1 MGIGFFQQSENKE
14 GDDDKKKKDDGGLF
28 FKHLIT
34 SNYDTVGERHNIM
47 LRSSRE
53 IAYSLR
59 HTCPLTVLVVN
70 KYMSEL
76 GFRTVYV
83 DGEPLWVMYERD
95 ETDI

>member
-1 MGIGFFQQSENKE
+1 MGIGFFQKTENKE
-14 GDDDKKKKDDGGLF
+14 GEDDKKKDDGGLF
-28 FKHLIT
+28 FKRLIT
-34 SNYDTVGERHNIM
+34 SNYDTVGERQNIM

-59 HTCPLTVLVVN
+59 HTYPLTVLVVN

-95 ETDI
+95 EIDI

>member
-14 GDDDKKKKDDGGLF
+14 GEDDKKKKDDGGLF

-34 SNYDTVGERHNIM
+34 SNYDTAGERQNM

-59 HTCPLTVLVVN
+59 HTYPLTVLEVN

-95 ETDI
+95 EIDI

>member
-1 MGIGFFQQSENKE
+1 MGIGFFQQDQNKE
-14 GDDDKKKKDDGGLF
+14 SNDDKKKDDGGLF

-34 SNYDTVGERHNIM
+34 SNYDTAGERQNLI

-59 HTCPLTVLVVN
+59 HTYTMTVLEVN

>member
-14 GDDDKKKKDDGGLF
+14 GEDDKKKKDDGGLF

-34 SNYDTVGERHNIM
+34 SNYDTAGERQNIM

-59 HTCPLTVLVVN
+59 HTYPMTVLEVY
-70 KYMSEL
+70 KYMSDL
-76 GFRTVYV
+76 GFRAVYV
-83 DGEPLWVMYERD
+83 DGELLWVMYERD
-95 ETDI
+95 EIDI

>member
-14 GDDDKKKKDDGGLF
+14 GEDDKKKKDDGGLF

-34 SNYDTVGERHNIM
+34 SNYDTVGERQNIM

-59 HTCPLTVLVVN
+59 HTYPLTVLEVY
-70 KYMSEL
+70 KYMSDL
-76 GFRTVYV
+76 GFRAVYV
-83 DGEPLWVMYERD
+83 DGELMWVMYERD
-95 ETDI
+95 EIDI

>member
-14 GDDDKKKKDDGGLF
+14 GEDDKKKKDDRGLF
-28 FKHLIT
+28 FKRLIT
-34 SNYDTVGERHNIM
+34 SNYDTVGERQNLM

-59 HTCPLTVLVVN
+59 HTYPLTVLVVN

-95 ETDI
+95 EIDI

>member
-1 MGIGFFQQSENKE
+1 MGIGFFQQSDNKE

-34 SNYDTVGERHNIM
+34 SNYDTVGERQNLI

-59 HTCPLTVLVVN
+59 HTYPMTVLEVF
-70 KYMSEL
+70 KHMSDL
-76 GFRTVYV
+76 GFRAVYV
-83 DGEPLWVMYERD
+83 DGELMWVMYDRN

>member
-1 MGIGFFQQSENKE
+1 MGIGFFQQDQNKE

-34 SNYDTVGERHNIM
+34 SNYDTAGERHNIM

-59 HTCPLTVLVVN
+59 HTYPLTVLVVN

>member
-14 GDDDKKKKDDGGLF
+14 GEDDKKKEDDGGLF
-28 FKHLIT
+28 FKRLIT
-34 SNYDTVGERHNIM
+34 SNYDTAGERQNIM

-59 HTCPLTVLVVN
+59 HTYPLTVLVVN

-95 ETDI
+95 EIDI

>member
-14 GDDDKKKKDDGGLF
+14 GEDDKKKDDGGLF
-28 FKHLIT
+28 FKRLIT
-34 SNYDTVGERHNIM
+34 SNYDTAGERHNIM

-59 HTCPLTVLVVN
+59 HTYPMTVLVVN

-83 DGEPLWVMYERD
+83 DGEPLWVMYDRN

>member
-14 GDDDKKKKDDGGLF
+14 GDDDKKKDDGGLF

-34 SNYDTVGERHNIM
+34 SNYDTAGERQNLM

-59 HTCPLTVLVVN
+59 HTYPMTVLGVN

-83 DGEPLWVMYERD
+83 DGEPLWVMYDRN

>member
-1 MGIGFFQQSENKE
+1 MGIGFFQKSENKE
-14 GDDDKKKKDDGGLF
+14 GEEDKKKDDGGLF
-28 FKHLIT
+28 FKRLIT
-34 SNYDTVGERHNIM
+34 SNYDTVGERQNLM

-59 HTCPLTVLVVN
+59 HTYPMTVLGVN

-76 GFRTVYV
+76 GFRTMYV
-83 DGEPLWVMYERD
+83 DGEPLWVMYDRN

>member
-14 GDDDKKKKDDGGLF
+14 GEDDKKKDDGGLF
-28 FKHLIT
+28 FKRLIT
-34 SNYDTVGERHNIM
+34 SNYDTVGERQNIM

-59 HTCPLTVLVVN
+59 HTYPMTVLEVY
-70 KYMSEL
+70 KHMSDL

-95 ETDI
+95 EIDI

>member
-14 GDDDKKKKDDGGLF
+14 GEDDKKKKDDGGLF

-34 SNYDTVGERHNIM
+34 SNYDTAGERQNIM

-59 HTCPLTVLVVN
+59 HTYPLTVLEVY
-70 KYMSEL
+70 KYMSDL
-76 GFRTVYV
+76 GFRAVYV
-83 DGEPLWVMYERD
+83 DGELMWVMYERD
-95 ETDI
+95 EIDI

>member
-1 MGIGFFQQSENKE
+1 MGIGFFQKTENKE
-14 GDDDKKKKDDGGLF
+14 GEDDKKKDDGGLF
-28 FKHLIT
+28 FKRLIT
-34 SNYDTVGERHNIM
+34 SNYDTVGERQNLM

-59 HTCPLTVLVVN
+59 HTYPLTVLVVN

-95 ETDI
+95 EIDI

>member
-14 GDDDKKKKDDGGLF
+14 SDDDKKKDDGGLF

-34 SNYDTVGERHNIM
+34 SNYDTAGDRQNLI

-59 HTCPLTVLVVN
+59 HTYPMTVLEVC
-70 KYMSEL
+70 KCMSDL
-76 GFRTVYV
+76 GFRAVYV
-83 DGEPLWVMYERD
+83 DGELLWVMYERN

>member
-1 MGIGFFQQSENKE
+1 MGIGFFQQDQNKE
-14 GDDDKKKKDDGGLF
+14 SNDDKKKDDGGLF

-34 SNYDTVGERHNIM
+34 SNYDTAGERQNLI

-59 HTCPLTVLVVN
+59 HTYPMTVLEVN

>member
-14 GDDDKKKKDDGGLF
+14 GEDDKKKKDDGGLF

-34 SNYDTVGERHNIM
+34 SNYDTAGERQNIM

-59 HTCPLTVLVVN
+59 HTYPMTVLEVY
-70 KYMSEL
+70 KYMSDL
-76 GFRTVYV
+76 GFRAVYV
-83 DGEPLWVMYERD
+83 DGELMWVMYERD
-95 ETDI
+95 EIDI

>member
-1 MGIGFFQQSENKE
+1 MGIGFFQKSENKE
-14 GDDDKKKKDDGGLF
+14 DDDDKKKDDGGLF

-34 SNYDTVGERHNIM
+34 SNYDTAGERQNLM

-59 HTCPLTVLVVN
+59 HTYPMTVLEVN

-83 DGEPLWVMYERD
+83 DGEPLWVMYDRN

>member
-14 GDDDKKKKDDGGLF
+14 GEDDKKKKDDGGLF

-34 SNYDTVGERHNIM
+34 SNYDTVGERQNIM

-59 HTCPLTVLVVN
+59 HLT
-70 KYMSEL
+70 
-76 GFRTVYV
+76 
-83 DGEPLWVMYERD
+83 P
-95 ETDI
+95 

>member
-1 MGIGFFQQSENKE
+1 MGIGFFQQSDNKE

-34 SNYDTVGERHNIM
+34 SNYDTAGERQNLI

-59 HTCPLTVLVVN
+59 HTYPMTVLEVY
-70 KYMSEL
+70 KHMSDL
-76 GFRTVYV
+76 GFRAVYV
-83 DGEPLWVMYERD
+83 DGELLWVMYERD
-95 ETDI
+95 EMDI